1 MRQILLHSR
10 GSTWNL
16 DLPEF
21 VSLCSSL
28 SVIAHS
34 LEESIIVID
43 YRHDLWDSNKGENL
57 RNGFLSYFSF
67 WRKIEKF
74 NCQITL
80 RKKIEVCDDDDQ
92 DGCQGWYA

>member
-1 MRQILLHSR
+1 MRQILSHSR

-21 VSLCSSL
+21 VPLCSLL
-28 SVIAHS
+28 SAIAHS
-34 LEESIIVID
+34 LEESNILID
-43 YRHDLWDSNKGENL
+43 YRHDLWDNNKGENL

-74 NCQITL
+74 KLSNYFEEKNRGL
-80 RKKIEVCDDDDQ
+80 
-92 DGCQGWYA
+92 